1 MQIKGQTTQ
10 WLKDKQQNERQ
21 HMAKGKTTIYKTL
34 HRKLTPLKKPIQLI
48 LHASITDKHYN
59 LLFIKLTLNQHDF

>member
-1 MQIKGQTTQ
+1 
-10 WLKDKQQNERQ
+10 
-21 HMAKGKTTIYKTL
+21 MAKRKRTKGKTT
-34 HRKLTPLKKPIQLI
+34 HGQRKNNNLQNITQEIKDWAIRTPLKKPIQLI